1 MRTHPFPISF
11 CLYSLA
17 LLLALVGPAS
27 WAEGG
32 CPSLSGCPYQAGQ
45 GLPGRDA
52 ASRQPSTPEV
62 RPPAN
67 LNSCD
72 AGGCTDTDGARY
84 NGRAGEPGNGVYL
97 DPQGRRCV
105 RSGDRLQCG

>member
-1 MRTHPFPISF
+1 M
-11 CLYSLA
+11 LA
-17 LLLALVGPAS
+17 GRAA
-27 WAEGG
+27 WAEGS

-45 GLPGRDA
+45 GLPGRDSTA
-52 ASRQPSTPEV
+52 RQPSTSDPRSPV
-62 RPPAN
+62 I

-72 AGGCTDTDGARY
+72 ADGCLAPNGIRY
-84 NGRAGEPGNGVYL
+84 NGRATEPEDGVFL

>member
-1 MRTHPFPISF
+1 MRPRIFPILSW
-11 CLYSLA
+11 LYGLA
-17 LLLALVGPAS
+17 LLLAGPAG
-27 WAEGG
+27 WAEDG

-52 ASRQPSTPEV
+52 ASRQPSPPEV
-62 RPPAN
+62 RPPVI

-72 AGGCTDTDGARY
+72 AGGCVDPNGARY
-84 NGRAGEPGNGVYL
+84 NGQGAETDNGVYL
-97 DPQGRRCV
+97 DPQGRRCI